1 MKISFKNT
9 YKIIIIARIKTFLIM
24 TTKLTLKL
32 NKRTIDKAKKL
43 ALIRNTSVSKM
54 VENYLELISKEKN
67 ETIKITPIVKSI
79 AGVIK
84 LPKNYDYKKD
94 YSDYLEK
101 KYE

>member
-1 MKISFKNT
+1 
-9 YKIIIIARIKTFLIM
+9 M

-32 NKRTIDKAKKL
+32 NKGTIEKAKKL
-43 ALIRNTSVSKM
+43 ASVRKTSISKM

-67 ETIKITPIVKSI
+67 EKIKITPIVKSI

-84 LPKNYDYKKD
+84 LPKNFDHKKD